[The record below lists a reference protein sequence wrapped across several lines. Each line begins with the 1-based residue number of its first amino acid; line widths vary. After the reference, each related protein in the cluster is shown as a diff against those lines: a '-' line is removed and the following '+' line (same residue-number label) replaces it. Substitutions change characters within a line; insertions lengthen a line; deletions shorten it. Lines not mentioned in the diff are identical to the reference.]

1 MAFVTRRSLLSRVH
15 KGDEI
20 SWQEFY
26 DTYKPL
32 ILLCGKDCFLSNTE
46 NDELVQQVMTEAFK
60 KDIAGKFTKEPDP
73 DNTFFKY
80 DPAKGRFRHYFRGL
94 IRNQAMEIL
103 KKRNKNPSLDDEESH
118 LAAVLPDESSWETL
132 WEKEWQKH
140 ILSMA
145 MQELKGRVDANTFVA
160 FEMYAIQNRT
170 VKEVQDLLDMTA
182 SSVYVAKNRC
192 VEMLKKIIA
201 ELKEE

>member
-32 ILLCGKDCFLSNTE
+32 ILLCGKDCYLSNTE
-46 NDELVQQVMTEAFK
+46 NDELVQQVMTEVFK
-60 KDIAGKFTKEPDP
+60 KDITGKFTKEPDP

-94 IRNQAMEIL
+94 IRNQAMEII
-103 KKRNKNPSLDDEESH
+103 KKRNNNPSFDDTDHPVKTELQDDS
-118 LAAVLPDESSWETL
+118 AWDDL

-140 ILSMA
+140 VLTMA
-145 MQELKGRVDANTFVA
+145 MQELKERVDSNTYVA
-160 FEMYAIQNRT
+160 FEMYAIQNKT
-170 VKEVQDLLDMTA
+170 VKEVQDLLNI
-182 SSVYVAKNRC
+182 SSSSIYVAKNRC
-192 VEMLKKIIA
+192 VETLKKIIT
-201 ELKEE
+201 ELNNE

>member
-32 ILLCGKDCFLSNTE
+32 ILLCGKDCYLSNTE
-46 NDELVQQVMTEAFK
+46 NDELVQQVMTEVFK
-60 KDIAGKFTKEPDP
+60 KDIAGKFTKEPEQ
-73 DNTFFKY
+73 DNAFFKY

-94 IRNQAMEIL
+94 IRNQAMEII
-103 KKRNKNPSLDDEESH
+103 KKRNNNPSVDDTEHPVKTE
-118 LAAVLPDESSWETL
+118 LPDDSAWDDL

-140 ILSMA
+140 VLTMA
-145 MQELKGRVDANTFVA
+145 MQELKEREQQKPLLRCLQSCGKFPAQKGR
-160 FEMYAIQNRT
+160 
-170 VKEVQDLLDMTA
+170 
-182 SSVYVAKNRC
+182 
-192 VEMLKKIIA
+192 
-201 ELKEE
+201 